1 MLYVLLENG
10 SRVSSALI
18 VPQEPSP
25 CYATSPPTH
34 ELRPLLTV
42 SGEAAGRLC
51 LKCGLQTPEGRD
63 EAAFP
68 LYF

>member
-10 SRVSSALI
+10 SRVAVSSI
-18 VPQEPSP
+18 VPLEPPP
-25 CYATSPPTH
+25 CYATRPPAH
-34 ELRPLLTV
+34 ELRPLLT
-42 SGEAAGRLC
+42 SEGAAAGRLC
-51 LKCGLQTPEGRD
+51 VRCGLQTPEGRD